1 MDIKTERK
9 HKRKHIGSGHFTADR
24 RGCGGCSRIQSVSDP
39 CDPRRSEV
47 NLTERGYALVGLM
60 GVMLFALILTTA
72 AAPAIKYESQREREE
87 EMLWR
92 GHQIQKALMIYFMNS
107 RPNRYP
113 TELSDLVEGV
123 TIGTKRVRLLR
134 PSALCDPMA
143 PCEPGETNWRLV
155 HPGDPLPKELLDAL
169 ASMQQQQ
176 QNGINIPVPPELRKY
191 AQLGAVRLPGQES
204 GEQDGQSDN
213 SPAPATAPG
222 NSFGNSLGNSPGNS
236 LGFDPSGKQPIIG
249 VVSSKSDQMFRSY
262 YGIDSYDRAL
272 FFPGVPVVAGG
283 FNRAALIGFG
293 SMGAGN
299 TQLPGASG
307 GNPGAGGG
315 NCQPGE
321 IRVGGQCIRTGVP
334 INPSGQGQPPR

>member
-1 MDIKTERK
+1 M
-9 HKRKHIGSGHFTADR
+9 A
-24 RGCGGCSRIQSVSDP
+24 
-39 CDPRRSEV
+39 
-47 NLTERGYALVGLM
+47 
-60 GVMLFALILTTA
+60 VMLFALILTTA

-113 TELSDLVEGV
+113 TQLSDLVEGV
-123 TIGTKRVRLLR
+123 TIGTKKVRLLR
-134 PSALCDPMA
+134 PSAVCDPMSA
-143 PCEPGETNWRLV
+143 CEPGETNWRLV

-176 QNGINIPVPPELRKY
+176 QNGISIPVPPELRKY

-222 NSFGNSLGNSPGNS
+222 NS
-236 LGFDPSGKQPIIG
+236 LGFDMSGKQPIIG

-262 YGIDSYDRAL
+262 YGIDLYDHAL

-283 FNRAALIGFG
+283 FNRAALIGAG
-293 SMGAGN
+293 SMGTGG
-299 TQLPGASG
+299 TQLPGAS
-307 GNPGAGGG
+307 GG

-334 INPSGQGQPPR
+334 INPSGQGQAPR

>member
-1 MDIKTERK
+1 LT
-9 HKRKHIGSGHFTADR
+9 TDR
-24 RGCGGCSRIQSVSDP
+24 RGCDGCSQVQSVSDP
-39 CDPRRSEV
+39 WNLHRSAV
-47 NLTERGYALVGLM
+47 NSTERGYALVGLM
-60 GVMLFALILTTA
+60 VVMLFALILTTA

-92 GHQIQKALMIYFMNS
+92 GHQIQKALMVYFMNS

-113 TELSDLVEGV
+113 TELSELVEGV
-123 TIGTKRVRLLR
+123 TINTQKVRLLR

-169 ASMQQQQ
+169 ASMMQQP
-176 QNGINIPVPPELRKY
+176 NGINIPVPPELRRY

-204 GEQDGQSDN
+204 GEQGDQSDN
-213 SPAPATAPG
+213 TPAPATAPG
-222 NSFGNSLGNSPGNS
+222 NS
-236 LGFDPSGKQPIIG
+236 LGFDLSGKQPIIG

-262 YGIDSYDRAL
+262 YGIESYDHAL

-283 FNRAALIGFG
+283 FNRAALIGAG
-293 SMGAGN
+293 SVGSGG

-307 GNPGAGGG
+307 VNSGAGGS

-321 IRVGGQCIRTGVP
+321 IKVGGQCIRTGVP
-334 INPSGQGQPPR
+334 VNPSGQR